1 MGLIENKTAVITGGH
16 SEIGLE
22 IARRFHHEGARIVL
36 FGPEAEGIRE
46 ACETIDSGGDRVWG
60 VTGDVRKKEDVK
72 ILMEKA
78 LEKTGRIDILVNN
91 NDLKQEGKLDKT
103 DPGLW
108 MELMDTHA
116 YATWRLMV
124 AVLPEMREAGG
135 GSMINISS
143 IAGGTAFAGIGVYC
157 ASHAALQML
166 SRVMAKEVSSDNI
179 RVNLI
184 CPAVAEEEKPAE
196 HQAGDASIS
205 ELAGKNGNPEDV
217 ADAALFL
224 VSDQSSWLTGIT
236 LDLDGGRHLSPTP

>member
-16 SEIGLE
+16 SKISLE
-22 IARRFHHEGARIVL
+22 IATRFHHEGARIVL
-36 FGPEAEGIRE
+36 FGPEEESIKE
-46 ACETIDSGGDRVWG
+46 ACAAIDPKSDRVWG

-72 ILMEKA
+72 ILMEMA

-91 NDLKQEGKLDKT
+91 NELKREGKLDKT

-116 YATWRLMV
+116 YAPWRLMV
-124 AVLPEMREAGG
+124 AVLPEMRKAGG
-135 GSMINISS
+135 GTIINISS

-166 SRVMAKEVSSDNI
+166 SRVTAKEVSSENI

-184 CPAVAEEEKPAE
+184 CPAVVEDAKPVE
-196 HQAGDASIS
+196 LEPGDELIS